1 MQIQISFEILSS
13 TIAAIAAYF
22 AYKEFKKSIKL
33 NEIDKFISYREKLK
47 KDSTLSKIV
56 KHIQLWQNNTDIKS
70 QIPEDILLFD
80 FYNFIG
86 FYEEMYILIDKSH
99 IDKQIAK
106 EMFAFYAIQIAD
118 NCYYW
123 DFFQENYHIDNDWKN
138 FRNFIEMMR

>member
-1 MQIQISFEILSS
+1 MQTQISFEVLSS
-13 TIAAIAAYF
+13 FTAAIGAYF
-22 AYKEFKKSIKL
+22 AYREFKKSKKL

-47 KDSTLSKIV
+47 KDSSLSKIV
-56 KHIQLWQNNTDIKS
+56 KHIQLWQNNIEIKS
-70 QIPEDILLFD
+70 QIPEDVSLFD

-106 EMFAFYAIQIAD
+106 EMFAFYAIQIVD

-123 DFFQENYHIDNDWKN
+123 DFFQENYHKDNDWKN
-138 FRNFIEMMR
+138 FRNFIEIMR

>member
-1 MQIQISFEILSS
+1 MQTQISFEVLSS
-13 TIAAIAAYF
+13 FTAAIGAYF
-22 AYKEFKKSIKL
+22 AYREFKKSKKL

-47 KDSTLSKIV
+47 KDSSLSKIV
-56 KHIQLWQNNTDIKS
+56 KHIQLWQNNIEIKC
-70 QIPEDILLFD
+70 QIPEDVSLFD

-123 DFFQENYHIDNDWKN
+123 DFFQENYHKDNDWKN
-138 FRNFIEMMR
+138 FRNFIEIMR